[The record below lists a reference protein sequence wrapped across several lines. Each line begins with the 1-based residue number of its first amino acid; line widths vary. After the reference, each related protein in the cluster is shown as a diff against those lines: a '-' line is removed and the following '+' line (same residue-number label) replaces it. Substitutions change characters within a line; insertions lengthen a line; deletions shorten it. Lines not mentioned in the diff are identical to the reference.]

1 MKKFSII
8 IFIIFCLCTFCLQ
21 NITAQSNRLRTIST
35 TVSTSEVSR
44 GSQILSLD
52 RDGIWVYVAI
62 DIFGRDEKNIYYGGA
77 YYVDSSNTIHLV
89 RENGYEETATLRY
102 DSEGKAIIYYKG
114 NYYYQ
119 SYYERLD
126 EIYTWKVQTE

>member
-8 IFIIFCLCTFCLQ
+8 FIFIFLFSFSLQ
-21 NITAQSNRLRTIST
+21 NIKAQSNRLKTIST
-35 TVSTSEVSR
+35 TVSTSQVSE
-44 GSQILSLD
+44 GSHMLSLD
-52 RDGIWVYVAI
+52 RDGIWVYVHL
-62 DIFGRDEKNIYYGGA
+62 DVFGREDKNVYYGGA

-89 RENGYEETATLRY
+89 RENGYEETATLKY
-102 DSEGKAIIYYKG
+102 DNEGKAIIYYKG

-126 EIYTWKVQTE
+126 EIYTWKVQTK

>member
-1 MKKFSII
+1 MKKNSIV
-8 IFIIFCLCTFCLQ
+8 IFIILYLCTFCIQ

-44 GSQILSLD
+44 GSQILSFD
-52 RDGIWVYVAI
+52 RDGIWVYVDI
-62 DIFGRDEKNIYYGGA
+62 DVFGRDEKNIYYGGA
-77 YYVDSSNTIHLV
+77 YYIDSSNTIHLV

-102 DSEGKAIIYYKG
+102 DNAGKSIIYYKG

-126 EIYTWKVQTE
+126 EIYTWKVQTK